1 MRKLGKKGGWGGWP
15 CKRRDHQRSEKRSQM
30 LWGVWFHKPPRRAQ
44 RSPLCNA
51 KRHQWIMKKN
61 VKLSERKEKK
71 REIEKKTLLAR
82 EGGGRLGAKSLWDG
96 GGETLCIS
104 EQEHHDGSY
113 LHFNLSS
120 MLLLLRWKIEC

>member
-1 MRKLGKKGGWGGWP
+1 
-15 CKRRDHQRSEKRSQM
+15 
-30 LWGVWFHKPPRRAQ
+30 
-44 RSPLCNA
+44 
-51 KRHQWIMKKN
+51 MKKN

-113 LHFNLSS
+113 LHFNLYSFS
-120 MLLLLRWKIEC
+120 YY